1 MQSTSRHIFCA
12 DWRVHILAAISS
24 AALALCTTSH
34 AQSMSFAQARAALQ
48 AQSPQLGASRKA
60 VESAQLRREGMEGLG
75 GPSVAV
81 TGMAY
86 RYSANADLNLDPA
99 KNTLANAMGQ
109 LPPALAGSLTTLPQ
123 LPSNY
128 QLHRESSNASASLS
142 ALWPVYM
149 GGLSNAVREG
159 LDGMSQE
166 AQADAATTQDQ
177 LHSLLV
183 QRYFTAQ
190 LAERAAVL
198 RRRALVGVRAHDD
211 AAQRMLQ
218 AGVIAKVERLQA
230 SAALAD
236 AQQQAQKAEDDARL
250 ARSALA
256 RTLHTSEGVRPTTP
270 LFVNQ
275 QALPPLEEF
284 QAAALAHH
292 PGLNKVAAKRSQAQ
306 ALHDASE
313 ALRKPQVLAFGMREV
328 NTNGKPNWVAGM
340 AVRWTLWDSV
350 DRDKLAAAGQR
361 SIEQADLT
369 DQQVRSDIALLVE
382 KNWLAVNQAR
392 TRYQLGQAQED
403 LAGELLRLRTAGLKE
418 GTSTTLEL
426 IDAQLNLAKVQT
438 ERASA
443 ANDYVQALA
452 ALLESIGQTDALEQY
467 IARADTLMTPDA
479 P

>member
-1 MQSTSRHIFCA
+1 MRIQL
-12 DWRVHILAAISS
+12 LAPHAWLAIG
-24 AALALCTTSH
+24 LVVGGWH
-34 AQSMSFAQARAALQ
+34 AQAQIQPQALSFGQASQLLRT
-48 AQSPQLGASRKA
+48 QSPQLAASRKA
-60 VESAQLRREGMEGLG
+60 VESAQLRREGVEGLG
-75 GPSVAV
+75 GPSLAV

-86 RYSANADLNLDPA
+86 RYSANADIDLDPVRH
-99 KNTLANAMGQ
+99 TLSNAISQ
-109 LPPALAGSLTTLPQ
+109 LPPQLAGGLAQLPA

-128 QLHRESSNASASLS
+128 ALHREQSNASASLS
-142 ALWPVYM
+142 ALWPVYL
-149 GGLSNAVREG
+149 GGLPNAVREG

-166 AQADAATTQDQ
+166 AQADAVTTQDQ

-198 RRRALVGVRAHDD
+198 RRRALEGVRAHD
-211 AAQRMLQ
+211 AAAERMLQ

-236 AQQQAQKAEDDARL
+236 AQQQSHKADAGAQL

-256 RTLHTSEGVRPTTP
+256 RTLQSSQGVQPTTP
-270 LFVNQ
+270 LFVHQ
-275 QALPPLEEF
+275 QPLPSLEEF
-284 QAAALAHH
+284 QAAALSHH
-292 PGLNKVAAKRSQAQ
+292 PGLGKVGAKRSQAQ
-306 ALHDASE
+306 ALYDASE
-313 ALRKPQVLAFGMREV
+313 AMRKPQVLAFGTREV
-328 NTNGKPNWVAGM
+328 NTQGKPNWVAGM

-361 SIEQADLT
+361 SIEQAELT

-382 KNWLAVNQAR
+382 KNWLAVEQAR
-392 TRYQLGQAQED
+392 TRYFAGQAQED
-403 LAGELLRLRTAGLKE
+403 LVRELLRLRTAGLKE
-418 GTSTTLEL
+418 GTSTSLDL

-438 ERASA
+438 ERATA

-452 ALLESIGQTDALEQY
+452 ALLESTGQTDAFEQY
-467 IARADTLMTPDA
+467 IARADILMTPDA

>member
-1 MQSTSRHIFCA
+1 MRIQFIRP
-12 DWRVHILAAISS
+12 R
-24 AALALCTTSH
+24 ALLLVWLGVGCWHAH
-34 AQSMSFAQARAALQ
+34 AQMQPQALSFGQARYMLQ
-48 AQSPQLGASRKA
+48 VQSPQLAASLKA

-86 RYSANADLNLDPA
+86 RYSVNADVDLDPVRSS
-99 KNTLANAMGQ
+99 LAGAISQ
-109 LPPALAGSLTTLPQ
+109 LPPQLAGSLAQVQMPDT
-123 LPSNY
+123 Y
-128 QLHRESSNASASLS
+128 YFRREKNNASASVS

-198 RRRALVGVRAHDD
+198 RRRALEGVRAHDD

-256 RTLHTSEGVRPTTP
+256 RTLHSSEGVLPTTP

-284 QAAALAHH
+284 QAAALAQH

-328 NTNGKPNWVAGM
+328 NTQGKPNWVAGM

-350 DRDKLAAAGQR
+350 DRDKLAAAGLR
-361 SIEQADLT
+361 SIEQAELT

-392 TRYQLGQAQED
+392 TRYQSGQAQED
-403 LAGELLRLRTAGLKE
+403 LARELLRLRTAGLKE

-452 ALLESIGQTDALEQY
+452 ALLESTGQTDALEHY